1 MKTILLTVSFFII
14 IFTIN
19 LFYIGIYDEIYEDIE
34 KNKLWFADGSF
45 TLSLIFLFISIFCS
59 IFIFKSIINKIKKI
73 DLEEN
78 YNTTEIYQLEL
89 IKHKKNFKI
98 NQY

>member
-1 MKTILLTVSFFII
+1 MKTILLIVSFFII

-89 IKHKKNFKI
+89 IKHDKNYRVF
-98 NQY
+98 

>member
-1 MKTILLTVSFFII
+1 MKTILLIVSFFII

-59 IFIFKSIINKIKKI
+59 IFIFKSVFNKIKKI
-73 DLEEN
+73 DLEERN
-78 YNTTEIYQLEL
+78 NSTEIYKLEL
-89 IKHKKNFKI
+89 IKHFKNYKTSI
-98 NQY
+98 E

>member
-1 MKTILLTVSFFII
+1 MKTILLIVSFFII

-45 TLSLIFLFISIFCS
+45 T
-59 IFIFKSIINKIKKI
+59 
-73 DLEEN
+73 
-78 YNTTEIYQLEL
+78 
-89 IKHKKNFKI
+89 
-98 NQY
+98 

>member
-1 MKTILLTVSFFII
+1 MKTILLIVSFLII

-34 KNKLWFADGSF
+34 KNKLWFTDGSF

-59 IFIFKSIINKIKKI
+59 IFIFKYFFNKK
-73 DLEEN
+73 
-78 YNTTEIYQLEL
+78 
-89 IKHKKNFKI
+89 FKLN
-98 NQY
+98 NQYNSLVLQKLEVTKHDKNHKDYWF

>member
-1 MKTILLTVSFFII
+1 MKTILLIVSFLII
-14 IFTIN
+14 IFTTN

-59 IFIFKSIINKIKKI
+59 IFIFKSMIHKIKKI

-78 YNTTEIYQLEL
+78 YNTTEIYQFEL
-89 IKHKKNFKI
+89 IKHDKNYRVF
-98 NQY
+98 